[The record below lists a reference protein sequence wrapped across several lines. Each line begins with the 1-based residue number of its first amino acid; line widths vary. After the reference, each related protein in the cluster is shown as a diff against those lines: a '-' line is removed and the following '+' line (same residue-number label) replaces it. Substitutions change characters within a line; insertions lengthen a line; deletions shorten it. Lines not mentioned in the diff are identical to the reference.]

1 MSMRVLCVV
10 FVLLLCGCASDD
22 YAKYV
27 ASQEAMQTARS
38 NAEIAKFKAMSD
50 IAAKG
55 DTTVQVA
62 AMMAMLGL
70 TNNTSNQ
77 IVNMTPPK
85 SGWDTARE
93 WMSIIL
99 PVAVQGYAIS
109 ANARVAVN
117 AANNSRDVAVSTNNA
132 FVGMA
137 SKIQVPAANVATTIT
152 KTTDNHSVDSHSVD
166 THAVDS
172 HAVDTHAVDTHAVT
186 TNTTKTTN
194 TTTDTTTST
203 ATDSYNTATATD
215 SYNPN
220 NSNQGNPVN
229 NTNNSNQGNPVDNS
243 NQGNPVTNPQVSAK
257 P

>member
-1 MSMRVLCVV
+1 MRVLVLVCVLMLV
-10 FVLLLCGCASDD
+10 GCASED
-22 YAKYV
+22 YSKYI
-27 ASQEAMQTARS
+27 ASQESMQLARS
-38 NAEIAKFKAMSD
+38 NAEIAKYKAMAD
-50 IAAKG
+50 IGSRG

-70 TNNTSNQ
+70 QGSSMPV
-77 IVNMTPPK
+77 VNITPPK

-93 WMSIIL
+93 WLGIIL

-109 ANARVAVN
+109 ANARVAIN
-117 AANNSRDVAVSTNNA
+117 AANNSKDVAVSTNNA

-137 SKIQVPAANVATTIT
+137 GKIQAPAANVSTIT
-152 KTTDNHSVDSHSVD
+152 KTTDS
-166 THAVDS
+166 HAVDS
-172 HAVDTHAVDTHAVT
+172 HAVDTHEVT
-186 TNTTKTTN
+186 TNTNK
-194 TTTDTTTST
+194 TTTDTTTTST

-229 NTNNSNQGNPVDNS
+229 NTNNSNQGNPTDNS
-243 NQGNPVTNPQVSAK
+243 NQNNPITNPQVSAT